1 MKYFKRKDGS
11 VFGKL
16 DSISKEQIDAYIKD
30 GCVPCNEN
38 GEVKKPKRKLSL
50 KKKKW
55 GPTIFYVI
63 LVSIYGR
70 WYGQKMIKSIVQNV
84 NQKRCAS

>member
-11 VFGKL
+11 VFGKV
-16 DSISKEQIDAYIKD
+16 DTISQETIDKFIKN
-30 GCVPCNEN
+30 GCQPCNEQ

-55 GPTIFYVI
+55 KQTIFYVI
-63 LVSIYGR
+63 VATISGNSYGP
-70 WYGQKMIKSIVQNV
+70 KMIKYVAQNADHL
-84 NQKRCAS
+84 NFAS

>member
-16 DSISKEQIDAYIKD
+16 DSISKEQIDAYMKD
-30 GCVPCNEN
+30 GCVLCNEN

-50 KKKKW
+50 KKKK
-55 GPTIFYVI
+55 
-63 LVSIYGR
+63 
-70 WYGQKMIKSIVQNV
+70 
-84 NQKRCAS
+84 